1 MATHEKIDVHHAA
14 ARYEKTLAK
23 LEIDARIS
31 STNRQLILDFLNAC
45 QLGKTV
51 QGREKKRI
59 AENRLLK
66 YLFTLRRIN
75 EWLGND
81 DFRTVPQSQMEAF
94 MSKLERNALSLS
106 TEQGSKA
113 VSYTDWT
120 RRDIK
125 VCLKKFYKWLLG
137 AGQQYPPLV
146 SWIDTHIRD
155 EAPPCLTIDEVRLLA
170 DHASTTKSKAL
181 VWSLFETGARA
192 EELLNI
198 RLGDVEDKGTHIIL
212 RIEHSKTFRRILP
225 VYEGS
230 RYVRQWLSERQGT
243 HDPKTQLFPVT
254 YPSLRK
260 WLLRLS
266 MKALGKRV
274 NPHLLR
280 HSFAT
285 WLASKKV
292 GRYQMCKLMGWAMSS
307 DMPDRYIDRLGI
319 VEEEAIQSIRGDELT
334 KVERENVQ
342 LKATLQR
349 LEAQQNEMRHQLER
363 QQRVDNFL
371 NELLADR
378 ATMDALAKKVREKGL
393 GKELMGL

>member
-1 MATHEKIDVHHAA
+1 
-14 ARYEKTLAK
+14 
-23 LEIDARIS
+23 
-31 STNRQLILDFLNAC
+31 
-45 QLGKTV
+45 
-51 QGREKKRI
+51 
-59 AENRLLK
+59 
-66 YLFTLRRIN
+66 
-75 EWLGND
+75 
-81 DFRTVPQSQMEAF
+81 
-94 MSKLERNALSLS
+94 
-106 TEQGSKA
+106 
-113 VSYTDWT
+113 
-120 RRDIK
+120 
-125 VCLKKFYKWLLG
+125 
-137 AGQQYPPLV
+137 
-146 SWIDTHIRD
+146 
-155 EAPPCLTIDEVRLLA
+155 
-170 DHASTTKSKAL
+170 
-181 VWSLFETGARA
+181 
-192 EELLNI
+192 
-198 RLGDVEDKGTHIIL
+198 
-212 RIEHSKTFRRILP
+212 
-225 VYEGS
+225 
-230 RYVRQWLSERQGT
+230 
-243 HDPKTQLFPVT
+243 
-254 YPSLRK
+254 
-260 WLLRLS
+260 